1 MKTIEE
7 LKKALKSDRL
17 LFATALT
24 IAGYSDKLVNEL
36 YEDAAGLLELAV
48 GIYNDLDQAFNRS
61 AFEDLIKRC

>member
-1 MKTIEE
+1 MKKIDE
-7 LKKALKSDRL
+7 LKKALKNDHL

-48 GIYNDLDQAFNRS
+48 GIYNDLDQVFNRN

>member
-1 MKTIEE
+1 MKTIDE
-7 LKKALKSDRL
+7 LKKALKSDHL

-48 GIYNDLDQAFNRS
+48 GIYNDLDQAFDKN